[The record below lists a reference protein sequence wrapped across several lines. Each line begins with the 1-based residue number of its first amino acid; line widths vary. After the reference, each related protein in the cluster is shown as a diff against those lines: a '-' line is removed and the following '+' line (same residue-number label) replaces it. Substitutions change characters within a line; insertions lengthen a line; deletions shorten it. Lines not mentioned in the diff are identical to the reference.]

1 MKKSRTFQILKNI
14 FVTAFFLLT
23 AFLICLPIYHVG
35 HNNSSAAICI
45 FILAILMISR
55 FTNHWLYGTAA
66 SAISVFAV
74 NYAYTYPFF
83 ALDFSLTDYP
93 LTFVTM
99 LLVSVMV
106 NMTATNI
113 KHNAKIR
120 AQVETGKMKVSLLR
134 SISHDIRTPLTSI
147 LGSAST
153 YMDNHNKLSEQE
165 KTLLVSDIR
174 DDAQWLTRIIE
185 NVLSITKIS
194 NPAAF
199 FKKNPEIVEEFVGE
213 AVQKFKKNYPN
224 INVKVSVPK
233 NVLFV
238 SVDVTLIE
246 QVIINILQ
254 NAVTHGRT
262 TTVITVCVTEHAKR
276 AHFSI
281 ADNGVGIDRDIL
293 PKIFNAT
300 SVHIQHET
308 SDITRDIGIGLSV
321 CKSIITA
328 HGGKMRARNRRN
340 GGAVFEFTL
349 PVEKNI

>member
-1 MKKSRTFQILKNI
+1 
-14 FVTAFFLLT
+14 
-23 AFLICLPIYHVG
+23 
-35 HNNSSAAICI
+35 
-45 FILAILMISR
+45 
-55 FTNHWLYGTAA
+55 
-66 SAISVFAV
+66 
-74 NYAYTYPFF
+74 
-83 ALDFSLTDYP
+83 
-93 LTFVTM
+93 M

-174 DDAQWLTRIIE
+174 DDAEWLTRIIE

-281 ADNGVGIDRDIL
+281 ADNGVGIDRDML
-293 PKIFNAT
+293 PKIFSGT
-300 SVHIQHET
+300 SAHIKHGT

>member
-153 YMDNHNKLSEQE
+153 YMDNLNKLSEQE

-224 INVKVSVPK
+224 INVKVSVP
-233 NVLFV
+233 
-238 SVDVTLIE
+238 
-246 QVIINILQ
+246 Q
-254 NAVTHGRT
+254 NAVIHGRT
-262 TTVITVCVTEHAKR
+262 TTEIKVCVSEHAKR
-276 AHFSI
+276 VHFSI
-281 ADNGVGIDRDIL
+281 ADNGVGIDRDML

-300 SVHIQHET
+300 SVHIQHGT